1 MKLDFIERNIVA
13 VFKTLQVVY
22 IILACI
28 EAFDHKL
35 AGAFSNLIFVVAIE
49 MFIKAAQLEK
59 RKDAVINLHIDYYK
73 LDGEEDEEEEKI
85 GNEEKPNLEH
95 DPCIDESNNL
105 VKIKKGCNYLCL
117 RNIPNLTTG
126 RIAFIKGKIYQAT
139 NDDELVEEDDK
150 FTLYMAGGTSG
161 FRLVE

>member
-1 MKLDFIERNIVA
+1 MKQDFIERNFFA
-13 VFKTLQVVY
+13 VFKTLQVAN

-28 EAFDHKL
+28 KAFDHEL

-49 MFIKAAQLEK
+49 VFIKAARVEK
-59 RKDAVINLHIDYYK
+59 RKGAVINLHIDYYK
-73 LDGEEDEEEEKI
+73 LDGEEEEEEN
-85 GNEEKPNLEH
+85 GNEENSNLEH

-117 RNIPNLTTG
+117 RNGTNVSTG
-126 RIAFIKGKIYQAT
+126 RPSFIKGKIYQAPE
-139 NDDELVEEDDK
+139 DDILVEE
-150 FTLYMAGGTSG
+150 GGSLCDVSKATDG